1 MSNLF
6 VRQKYAFS
14 IFLPNL
20 SWFIMFFLIVI
31 EFSYN
36 IAWWSVIGGDRNQK
50 WISDINNGYIMVG
63 QSGIPA
69 AIDVYQKQMNFN
81 VFGSQWSAKKRLFIV
96 TLHQQKE
103 ERNEELFEG
112 YNRESGESIETI
124 NIGF

>member
-1 MSNLF
+1 
-6 VRQKYAFS
+6 
-14 IFLPNL
+14 
-20 SWFIMFFLIVI
+20 
-31 EFSYN
+31 
-36 IAWWSVIGGDRNQK
+36 
-50 WISDINNGYIMVG
+50 MVG

-112 YNRESGESIETI
+112 YNRESGESIETR